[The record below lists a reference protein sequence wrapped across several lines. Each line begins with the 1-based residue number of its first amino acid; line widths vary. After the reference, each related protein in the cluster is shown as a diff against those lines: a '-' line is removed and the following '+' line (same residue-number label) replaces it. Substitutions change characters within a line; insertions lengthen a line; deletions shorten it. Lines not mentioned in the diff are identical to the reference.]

1 MDHKK
6 EKSRFTILKSDY
18 DAVIFDLDGVITR
31 TAKVHA
37 DAWKKTFD
45 VFLKKYHKGGSFKPF
60 DLDRDYRKFVDGKP
74 RYEGAKSFIVSRDI
88 KLPEGKPEDP
98 PGMETICAIGNQK
111 NRIFLQLIKE
121 GVEVYSSGIELVKYL
136 KSRRFKIAVVSS
148 SKNCSTILENVNI
161 SHLFDVKVDGID
173 AQTLDL
179 PGKPHPDIFLEAARR
194 LEVDPGRCVVVEDSI
209 AGVQAGRDGDFG
221 IVVGVDRKD
230 QEEELKASGARWIV
244 KDLSEITVEVKIT
257 DLPMV
262 LESKEQIYDNTKDK
276 DIVLLLDYD
285 GSLTPIVPH
294 PQDAWLSEE
303 MRETLMKL
311 AKRCTVGVISGR
323 GLEDVR
329 KRVAID
335 GIYYAGSHGFEIE
348 GPGVKMEYEKALDFI
363 PVLDEVEES
372 LRRTL
377 ASVEGALVERKR
389 FSIALHY
396 RNVPDKDIHLVE
408 TAANE
413 VIEDNPKLRK
423 TYGKKIYELQ
433 PDIDWNKGK
442 AIEWLMDQL
451 EITKKDAAIF
461 YLGDDITD
469 EDAFEAIKA
478 CGTGV
483 VVGDEPRKTEA
494 HYRLGDVDDVSAF
507 LNWLSSVMQE
517 GDTWSLVYEGFSPHE
532 EKLREALCTLG
543 NGYFATRG
551 AMANFSADNIHYPGT
566 YLAGGYN
573 RLKTEIA
580 GKIVKNESLVNMPN
594 WLLLN
599 FRIEDED
606 WFDLSQ
612 VEIRFYR
619 QELDIKNGILHRI
632 IRFVDKEGRETRM
645 LERRLVHMEQK
656 HLAALEM
663 IVDPVNWSGRL
674 EVRSALDGE
683 IKNDGVERY
692 KGLSNRHLEILETK
706 EIDKETTLLEIRTN
720 QSKLVVAFAARVML
734 YRNKESTTFEKTV
747 SKDHGCIAQHFVA
760 DLTKGERL
768 VIEKV
773 VSLFTARDHAISEC
787 ALEAKLRVADVGRFS
802 TLLQTH
808 ALEWKRIWY
817 RFEIELGLEDPKENY
832 YAQRI
837 LRLYAFHL
845 LQTASKHTVD
855 LDVGMPA
862 RGWHGEAYRGHIFW
876 DELIIFPFLN
886 YRLPQI
892 TRSLILYRYRR
903 LTEARRTAR
912 ALDYK
917 GAMYPWQSGSN
928 GKEESQLIHFNP
940 RSERWIADNSH
951 LQRHI
956 NSAIVYNIWQ
966 YYQVTGDL
974 EFLSFYGAE
983 MILEIARFWSS
994 IATYNK
1000 ELDRY
1005 EILGVMGPDEYH
1017 DGYPGI
1023 EIPGIDNNAY
1033 TNIMAVFVINKALQL
1048 PELLSEERYGELYEK
1063 LQVQKAETLRWEEI
1077 SRKMR
1082 VVFHDDGIISQFEG
1096 YEDLEELDW
1105 KKYREKYQNIR
1116 RLDRIL
1122 EAEEDSVNRYK
1133 ASKQADVLMLF
1144 YLFSAEELT
1153 GLFGQL
1159 GYDFEYE
1166 TIPKNIKYYTGRTS
1180 NGSSL
1185 SRVIHSWVCARL
1197 NRDVSWREFTEALKV
1212 DISDIQGGTTPEGI
1226 HLGAMAGCSDIIQRC
1241 YTGLEA
1247 REDTLI
1253 LNPLLPEEL
1262 KKIKLHLH
1270 YRGLWL
1276 DLEISSHKLCIHAL
1290 PSGVKPIKIEVKGR
1304 AFVLD
1309 AGETK
1314 EVEY

>member
-1 MDHKK
+1 MDYKK
-6 EKSRFTILKSDY
+6 EKYRFALLKSEY
-18 DAVIFDLDGVITR
+18 DAVIFDLDGVITQ
-31 TAKVHA
+31 TAKLHA
-37 DAWKKTFD
+37 SAWKKTFD
-45 VFLKKYHKGGSFKPF
+45 DFLKTYHKGKSFEPF
-60 DLDRDYRKFVDGKP
+60 DLDRDYLRFVDGKP
-74 RYEGAKSFIVSRDI
+74 RYEGVKSFIASRDI
-88 KLPEGKPEDP
+88 KLPEGESEDL
-98 PGMETICAIGNQK
+98 PGVETVYAIGNQK
-111 NRIFLQLIKE
+111 NQIFQQLIKK
-121 GVEVYSSGIELVKYL
+121 GVEVYHSSIELIEYL
-136 KSRRFKIAVVSS
+136 KSRGFKIAVVSS
-148 SKNCSTILENVNI
+148 SKNCSTILETANI
-161 SHLFDVKVDGID
+161 SHLFDIKIDGID
-173 AQTLDL
+173 AQALEL
-179 PGKPHPDIFLEAARR
+179 PGKPHPDTFLEAARR
-194 LEVDPGRCVVVEDSI
+194 LEVDPRRCVIVEDSI
-209 AGVQAGRDGDFG
+209 AGVQAGRNGGFG

-230 QEEELKASGARWIV
+230 QEEELKISGAQWIV

-257 DLPMV
+257 DLPM
-262 LESKEQIYDNTKDK
+262 LIESKEQIYDNIKGK
-276 DIVLLLDYD
+276 DIILLLDYD

-311 AKRCTVGVISGR
+311 TSQCTVGVISGR

-335 GIYYAGSHGFEIE
+335 GVYYAGSHGFEIE

-363 PVLDEVEES
+363 PVLDELEES

-413 VIEDNPKLRK
+413 AVKDNPKLRK

-442 AIEWLMDQL
+442 AIEWLMDLL
-451 EITKKDAAIF
+451 EITKKDTAIF

-478 CGTGV
+478 CGIGI

-494 HYRLGDVDDVSAF
+494 HYRLGDVDDVSIF
-507 LNWLSSVMQE
+507 LNWLAFAIQE

-532 EKLREALCTLG
+532 EKLRETLCTLG

-551 AMANFSADNIHYPGT
+551 AMANFSANNIHYPGT

-580 GKIVKNESLVNMPN
+580 GKVVKNESLANMPN

-599 FRIEDED
+599 FRIEDGD

-632 IRFVDKEGRETRM
+632 IRFIDKEGRETRM
-645 LERRLVHMEQK
+645 LERRLVHIEQR

-674 EVRSALDGE
+674 EVRSTLDGD

-692 KGLSNRHLEILETK
+692 KGLNNRHLKILETK
-706 EIDKETTLLEIRTN
+706 EIDEKTTLLEIQTS
-720 QSKLVVAFAARVML
+720 QSKLVVALAARVML
-734 YRNKESTTFEKTV
+734 YRNKEPITFEKTV
-747 SKDHGCIAQHFVA
+747 SKDHSSIAQHFVTE
-760 DLTKGERL
+760 LSKGERL

-773 VSLFTARDHAISEC
+773 VSLFTSRDHAISEC
-787 ALEAKLRVADVGRFS
+787 ALEAKLKVADVSRFS

-808 ALEWKRIWY
+808 ALEWKRIWH
-817 RFEIELGLEDPKENY
+817 RFEIELELEDPKENY

-855 LDVGMPA
+855 LDAGMPA

-903 LTEARRTAR
+903 LTEAKR
-912 ALDYK
+912 AAMSLGYK
-917 GAMYPWQSGSN
+917 GAIYPWQSGSN

-940 RSERWIADNSH
+940 RSGRWIADNSH

-1000 ELDRY
+1000 DLDRY

-1023 EIPGIDNNAY
+1023 EAPGVNNNAY

-1063 LQVQKAETLRWEEI
+1063 LQVQKAETQRWEEI

-1082 VVFHDDGIISQFEG
+1082 IVFHSDGIISQFEG

-1105 KKYREKYQNIR
+1105 KKYREKYKNIQ

-1122 EAEEDSVNRYK
+1122 EAEEDTANRYK

-1144 YLFSAEELT
+1144 YLFSVEELT

-1159 GYDFEYE
+1159 GYSFESE
-1166 TIPKNIKYYTGRTS
+1166 TISKNIKYYTERTS

-1197 NRDVSWREFTEALKV
+1197 NREVSWIEFTEALKV

-1226 HLGAMAGCSDIIQRC
+1226 HLGAMAGCSDIVQRC

-1262 KKIKLHLH
+1262 KKIKLHLY
-1270 YRGLWL
+1270 YRGLSL
-1276 DLEISSHKLCIHAL
+1276 DLEIGSHKLCIHAL
-1290 PSGVKPIKIEVKGR
+1290 PSRKKSIKIEVKGR
-1304 AFVLD
+1304 IFVLN

-1314 EVEY
+1314 EIEY

>member
-1 MDHKK
+1 MYYKN
-6 EKSRFTILKSDY
+6 KSKFVILKSDY
-18 DAVIFDLDGVITR
+18 DAVIFDLDGVITK

-37 DAWKKTFD
+37 KAWKKTFD
-45 VFLKKYHKGGSFKPF
+45 AFLKKYHNGRSFKTF
-60 DLDRDYRKFVDGKP
+60 DIEKDYRKFVDGKP
-74 RYEGAKSFIVSRDI
+74 RYEGVKSFLASRDI
-88 KLPEGKPEDP
+88 KLPEGKSEDP
-98 PGMETICAIGNQK
+98 PGMDTICAIGNQK
-111 NRIFLQLIKE
+111 NQIFLQLIKE
-121 GVEVYSSGIELVKYL
+121 GVEVYSSSIELVKYL
-136 KSRRFKIAVVSS
+136 KSRGFKTAVVSS
-148 SKNCSTILENVNI
+148 SKNCSTILETANI

-209 AGVQAGRDGDFG
+209 AGVQAGRDGGFG

-230 QEEELKASGARWIV
+230 QEEELKASGAIWVV

-257 DLPMV
+257 DLPMI
-262 LESKEQIYDNTKDK
+262 LESKEYIYNKMKDK

-285 GSLTPIVPH
+285 GTLTPIVSR

-311 AKRCTVGVISGR
+311 AERCTVGVISGR

-363 PVLDEVEES
+363 PVLDKVEEG
-372 LRRTL
+372 LRHTL

-396 RNVPDKDIHLVE
+396 RNVPDKDIHLVK

-413 VIEDNPKLRK
+413 VIKENPKLRK
-423 TYGKKIYELQ
+423 TYGKKVYELQ
-433 PDIDWNKGK
+433 PDIDWNKGR
-442 AIEWLMDQL
+442 AIEWLMNLL
-451 EITKKDAAIF
+451 EIRKKYTMVF

-469 EDAFEAIKA
+469 EDAFEALKTY
-478 CGTGV
+478 GTGV
-483 VVGDEPRKTEA
+483 VVGNEPRKTKA
-494 HYRLGDVDDVSAF
+494 HYRLNDVGDVSAF

-532 EKLREALCTLG
+532 EKLRETLCTLG

-551 AMANFSADNIHYPGT
+551 AMANFSADTIHYPGT

-580 GKIVKNESLVNMPN
+580 GKIIENEDLVNMPN

-599 FRIEDED
+599 FKIDDGE
-606 WFDLSQ
+606 WFDLNQ
-612 VEIRFYR
+612 VEIHFYR
-619 QELDIKNGILHRI
+619 QELDIKKGVLHRI
-632 IRFVDKEGRETRM
+632 IRFIDKEGRQTRM
-645 LERRLVHMEQK
+645 SERRLVHMDQR
-656 HLAALEM
+656 HLAALE
-663 IVDPVNWSGRL
+663 INIDPLNWSGKM
-674 EVRSALDGE
+674 VVKSALDGE
-683 IKNDGVERY
+683 VKNDGVDRY
-692 KGLSNRHLEILETK
+692 KGLNNRHIEVLETN
-706 EIDKETTLLEIRTN
+706 EIDKQTTLLVARTN
-720 QSKLVVAFAARVML
+720 QSKLILAFAAKVGL
-734 YRNKESTTFEKTV
+734 YQNNKAVTFKKTL
-747 SKDHGCIAQHFVA
+747 SKDQGCITQYFTL
-760 DLTKGERL
+760 DMIKGERL
-768 VIEKV
+768 VVEKI
-773 VSLFTARDHAISEC
+773 VSFFTARDHAISEC
-787 ALEAKLRVADVGRFS
+787 ALEAKKVADIGRFS
-802 TLLQTH
+802 TLMQTH
-808 ALEWKRIWY
+808 VLEWKQVWR
-817 RFEIELGLEDPKENY
+817 RFEIELVLQEHKENSY
-832 YAQRI
+832 VQRI
-837 LRLYAFHL
+837 LQLYAFHM
-845 LQTASKHTVD
+845 LQTVSKHTTD

-876 DELIIFPFLN
+876 DELIVFPFLN
-886 YRLPQI
+886 YRFPQI
-892 TRSLILYRYRR
+892 TRSLLLYRYRR
-903 LTEARRTAR
+903 LTEARRAAS
-912 ALDYK
+912 ALNYK

-928 GKEESQLIHFNP
+928 GREETQLIHFNP
-940 RSERWIADNSH
+940 MSERWIADNSH

-966 YYQVTGDL
+966 YYQLTGDL

-983 MILEIARFWSS
+983 MIVEIARFWSS

-1000 ELDRY
+1000 ELDKY

-1017 DGYPGI
+1017 DGYPES
-1023 EIPGIDNNAY
+1023 EIPGINNNAY

-1048 PELLSEERYGELYEK
+1048 PELLSEGRYNELYEK
-1063 LQVQKAETLRWEEI
+1063 LQIQKAETLRWKEM

-1082 VVFHDDGIISQFEG
+1082 VIFHDDGIISQFEG
-1096 YEDLEELDW
+1096 YENLEELNW
-1105 KKYREKYQNIR
+1105 KKYREKYQNIQ

-1122 EAEEDSVNRYK
+1122 EAEGDSANRYK
-1133 ASKQADVLMLF
+1133 VSKQADVLMLF

-1153 GLFGQL
+1153 DLFGQL
-1159 GYDFEYE
+1159 GYDFEDE
-1166 TIPKNIKYYTGRTS
+1166 TIPKNIKYYTRRTS

-1185 SRVIHSWVCARL
+1185 SRVIHSWVSVRL
-1197 NRDVSWREFTEALKV
+1197 NRDISWKEFTEALKV

-1253 LNPLLPEEL
+1253 FNPLLPQEL
-1262 KKIKLHLH
+1262 KKIKLNLY

-1276 DLEISSHKLCIHAL
+1276 DMEISSHKLCIHAL
-1290 PSGVKPIKIEVKGR
+1290 LSRVKPIKIEVKGR
-1304 AFVLD
+1304 AFVLN

-1314 EVEY
+1314 EIEY